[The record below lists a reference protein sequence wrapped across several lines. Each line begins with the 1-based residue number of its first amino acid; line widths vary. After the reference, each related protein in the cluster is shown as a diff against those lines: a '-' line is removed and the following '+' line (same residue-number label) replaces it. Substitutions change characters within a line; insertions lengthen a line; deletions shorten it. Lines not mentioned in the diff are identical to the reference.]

1 MTGPILCAVD
11 FSPDSRAALSWACDQ
26 AALVGAPLVV
36 LHVVHDP
43 AASPGFYREVE
54 EDWIRPMAEVAEEM
68 MAEFM
73 ARAREARP
81 DCAALAAAEIR
92 LVPGLPPGRIVEVAK
107 SEAASMIVI
116 GSRGRTGLAHILL
129 GSVAERVVQTAA
141 VPVVVVKVPN
151 EGGA

>member
-1 MTGPILCAVD
+1 VTAPILCAVD

-26 AALVGAPLVV
+26 AELAGASLIV

-73 ARAREARP
+73 ATARETRP
-81 DCAALAAAEIR
+81 DCAVLAAAETR
-92 LVPGLPPGRIVEVAK
+92 LVPGLPPGRIVEVAR
-107 SEAASMIVI
+107 SVDARLVVI

-129 GSVAERVVQTAA
+129 GSVAERVVQTAPM
-141 VPVVVVKVPN
+141 PVVVVKVP
-151 EGGA
+151 EESGS

>member
-26 AALVGAPLVV
+26 AERVGAPLIV

-73 ARAREARP
+73 TAARDARP
-81 DCAALAAAEIR
+81 DCAALATAETR
-92 LVPGLPPGRIVEVAK
+92 LVPGLPPGRIVEVAAA
-107 SEAASMIVI
+107 EAASMIVI

-129 GSVAERVVQTAA
+129 GSVAERVAQTAPM
-141 VPVVVVKVPN
+141 PVVVVKAPG

>member
-1 MTGPILCAVD
+1 MTSPILCAVD

-26 AALVGAPLVV
+26 AELLDAPLVV

-73 ARAREARP
+73 AQAREARP
-81 DCAALAAAEIR
+81 GCAALASAETR
-92 LVPGLPPGRIVEVAK
+92 LVPGLPPGRIVEIAK
-107 SEAASMIVI
+107 AAGAAMIVI

-129 GSVAERVVQTAA
+129 GSVAERVAQTAP
-141 VPVVVVKVPN
+141 VPVVVVKVPE
-151 EGGA
+151 EGGT